1 MSTKSCDATS
11 VEIYTKIPNPVKWTI
26 AKLEE
31 FLIFYDEEK
40 ETRFSSH
47 SENIEQASC
56 SSSVNPS
63 SPKTLLELPFKS
75 PISCDATSVET
86 YIKIPNPVKWII
98 AKLEEFLIFYD
109 EEKETRFSSHSE
121 TIAQASCCSS
131 VNPSSPK
138 TLRGVTLQVDNK
150 LRCNW
155 CGKVYQ

>member
-1 MSTKSCDATS
+1 MSTKSWDATS
-11 VEIYTKIPNPVKWTI
+11 VEMYIKITNPVKWII

-31 FLIFYDEEK
+31 VLIFYEEEK

-63 SPKTLLELPFKS
+63 SPKTLLELPFRSTK
-75 PISCDATSVET
+75 SCDATSVE
-86 YIKIPNPVKWII
+86 IFLKIPNPVKSII

-121 TIAQASCCSS
+121 NIEQASCCSS
-131 VNPSSPK
+131 VNKSSPK
-138 TLRGVTLQVDNK
+138 TLRGVTL
-150 LRCNW
+150 
-155 CGKVYQ
+155 